1 MVKISKMADQDS
13 GEVLGPCLSK
23 EEERISEIIDAFK
36 DTSILEKSHSESE
49 SVSFTSA
56 LEESDME
63 LVEELDPVSS
73 RAFLDRKMNSLPQLQ
88 ETVGNLEITKST
100 SMTNSGNAKPIQRN
114 IGGVEIYSA
123 LNPFSTT
130 LSCLLIEP
138 SESDIIEDEIRYI
151 YLNQILSENEQLYL
165 AKLRK
170 YAKNHGYKFPHSIWI
185 QALRFL
191 ASSRFHV
198 QTALEM
204 MLSNH
209 EFRIKELPISEKD
222 VMNDLKVGAIYW
234 HGKDIK
240 CRPILIVKLAK
251 LDTFVG
257 EIERIQ
263 KLLCFCLEFFLK
275 YLQVAGR
282 VENWNVIIDLA
293 GKGITDL
300 PIQVLK
306 SVLSLVNT
314 RYRMRLYRMFIVNC
328 PKFINVVSNA
338 LVAAIPG
345 SSVRKIRFIDE
356 SYSDEITSLVPLEQ
370 LEESYGGKCPNLTE
384 NFYPFRFYPMNELD
398 QKFPNIH
405 AIIPPEYIS
414 GISIEIPP
422 RFDLTKLPWLSQIP
436 NANFT
441 KKTAEQLSQILGTE
455 IKPKITT
462 EDITNP

>member
-1 MVKISKMADQDS
+1 MAEQDT
-13 GEVLGPCLSK
+13 GEIVEGHLSK

-36 DTSILEKSHSESE
+36 DASILEKSYSESE
-49 SVSFTSA
+49 SMSFASA

-63 LVEELDPVSS
+63 LVEELDPVFSMNFS
-73 RAFLDRKMNSLPQLQ
+73 DRKMNSLPQPL
-88 ETVGNLEITKST
+88 ESSVGPEITKRPSIAIP
-100 SMTNSGNAKPIQRN
+100 SSSPKANQGN
-114 IGGVEIYSA
+114 GGVEVCSV
-123 LNPFSTT
+123 LNPFSIT
-130 LSCLLIEP
+130 LSCLLHEP
-138 SESDIIEDEIRYI
+138 TENDIIEDDIRYI
-151 YLNQILSENEQLYL
+151 YLNQILSDDEQLYL

-170 YAKNHGYKFPHSIWI
+170 CAKNHGQKFPHSVWI

-198 QTALEM
+198 QTALEIM
-204 MLSNH
+204 INNH
-209 EFRIKELPISEKD
+209 EFRIKELPINEKD
-222 VMNDLKVGAIYW
+222 VMDDLKTGAIYW
-234 HGKDIK
+234 HGRDVK

-251 LDTFVG
+251 LDKFVG

-275 YLQVAGR
+275 YLQIAGR

-345 SSVRKIRFIDE
+345 SSIRKIRFIDE
-356 SYSDEITSLVPLEQ
+356 SYSDEITNMVPHEQ
-370 LEESYGGKCPNLTE
+370 LEESYGGTCPNLTSD
-384 NFYPFRFYPMNELD
+384 FYPFRFYPMNELD
-398 QKFPNIH
+398 KAFPNIY
-405 AIIPPEYIS
+405 AVIPPEYIS
-414 GISIEIPP
+414 GMPIEIPP
-422 RFDLTKLPWLSQIP
+422 RFDLKKLPWLNQIP
-436 NANFT
+436 NMNFT
-441 KKTAEQLSQILGTE
+441 KKTAEQLSMILDTE
-455 IKPKITT
+455 IKPKISK
-462 EDITNP
+462 EDIINP

>member
-1 MVKISKMADQDS
+1 MADQDS
-13 GEVLGPCLSK
+13 VGVVEVYSSK

-36 DTSILEKSHSESE
+36 DASILEKSHSESE

-73 RAFLDRKMNSLPQLQ
+73 RKLLDRKMNSLPQPL
-88 ETVGNLEITKST
+88 ETVGSLEIAKSP
-100 SMTNSGNAKPIQRN
+100 SIAISGNSTRPNQGN
-114 IGGVEIYSA
+114 NGGVEIYSG

-130 LSCLLIEP
+130 LSCLLFEP
-138 SESDIIEDEIRYI
+138 SDDDIIEDEIRYI
-151 YLNQILSENEQLYL
+151 YLNQILSDDEQLYL

-170 YAKNHGYKFPHSIWI
+170 YAKNHGQKFPHSVWV

-198 QTALEM
+198 QTAMEM

-222 VMNDLKVGAIYW
+222 VIEDLKIGAIYW
-234 HGKDIK
+234 HGRDIK
-240 CRPILIVKLAK
+240 FRPILVVKLAR
-251 LDTFVG
+251 LDIFVG

-345 SSVRKIRFIDE
+345 SSVRKVRFIDE
-356 SYSDEITSLVPLEQ
+356 SYSDEIINLVPLEQ

-398 QKFPNIH
+398 KAFPNIH

-414 GISIEIPP
+414 GMSIEIPP
-422 RFDLTKLPWLSQIP
+422 RFDLTKLPWLNQIP
-436 NANFT
+436 NINFT
-441 KKTAEQLSQILGTE
+441 KKTADRLSQILGTE
-455 IKPKITT
+455 IKPKTSK
-462 EDITNP
+462 EDIINP